1 MRHEHAGAR
10 ARRLRGARQ
19 TLADGDVGQPPLD
32 LGAEFVVGHWARG
45 EELLGES
52 LVLTTYES
60 TSRPASRRP

>member
-1 MRHEHAGAR
+1 MSTPEPGRDGCAVL
-10 ARRLRGARQ
+10 ARRSRTATSANRHWISG
-19 TLADGDVGQPPLD
+19 G
-32 LGAEFVVGHWARG
+32 EFVVGHWARG